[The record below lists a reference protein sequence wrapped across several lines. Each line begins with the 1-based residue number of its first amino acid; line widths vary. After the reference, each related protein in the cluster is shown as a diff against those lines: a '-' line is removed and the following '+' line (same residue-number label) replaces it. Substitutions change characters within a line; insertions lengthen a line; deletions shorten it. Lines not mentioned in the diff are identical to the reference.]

1 MTTVI
6 AIQHGLG
13 VDMIADS
20 QINSNG
26 KPYFHPDMVKI
37 VERNKYLIGIA
48 GRVIALQTIQNNWN
62 PPALTASFKDS
73 LYNFVV
79 TKIAPSL
86 KMFID
91 DSKIFSDKEKEEGEL
106 FSILI
111 AIKGEVFEIDEDYS
125 VARREDGVYAIGSGS
140 DFALGALMA
149 GADAH
154 EAMKIAASL
163 DVNTREPFITLCQY
177 K

>member
-6 AIQHGLG
+6 AIQTDYG

-26 KPYFHPDMVKI
+26 KPYFHDDMVKI
-37 VERNKYLIGIA
+37 VERNKYLIGVA
-48 GRVIALQTIQNNWN
+48 GRVIALQAIQNNWN
-62 PPALTASFKDS
+62 PPTLTASFKGT

-79 TKIAPSL
+79 TKIVPSL

-91 DSKIFSDKEKEEGEL
+91 DSKIFTEKEKDEGEL

-125 VARREDGVYAIGSGS
+125 VARRADGIYAIGSGA

-149 GADAH
+149 GADPFQ
-154 EAMKIAASL
+154 AMNIAAL
-163 DVNTREPFITLCQY
+163 FDVNTHEPFITLSQDR
-177 K
+177 

>member
-26 KPYFHPDMVKI
+26 KPYFHDDMVKI
-37 VERNKYLIGIA
+37 VERNKYLIGVA
-48 GRVIALQTIQNNWN
+48 GRVIALQAIQNNWN
-62 PPALTASFKDS
+62 PPALNASFKGT
-73 LYNFVV
+73 LYNFIV
-79 TKIAPSL
+79 TKIVPSL

-91 DSKIFSDKEKEEGEL
+91 DSKIFTEKEKDEGEL

-125 VARREDGVYAIGSGS
+125 VARRADGVYAIGSGA

-149 GADAH
+149 GASMKDA
-154 EAMKIAASL
+154 MQIAASL
-163 DVNTREPFITLCQY
+163 DVNTHEPFVTLYQY
-177 K
+177 R